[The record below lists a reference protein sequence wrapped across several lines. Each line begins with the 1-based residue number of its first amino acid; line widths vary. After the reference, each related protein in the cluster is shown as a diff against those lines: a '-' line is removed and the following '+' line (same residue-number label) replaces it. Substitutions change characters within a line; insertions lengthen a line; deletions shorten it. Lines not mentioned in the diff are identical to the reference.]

1 MHVKTIEWLAD
12 ENKVRLIDQTLLP
25 ARVEYI
31 VTDDYRVM
39 CDAIRRLAVR
49 GAPAIGC
56 AGAYGVAIGALS
68 LKGSD
73 FDVFRGDLRRIMDEL
88 RATRPTAVNL
98 FWAIDR
104 LEKVLDQTQNTDQ
117 AVQALIREA
126 VKIQEEDAAMCRR
139 IGEHGSELLQDGMS
153 VLTHCNAGSLAT
165 GGMGTALA
173 PIYIAREQGKNI
185 RVFADETR
193 PLLQGA
199 RLTTW
204 ELQENGIDVT
214 LICDNM
220 AAVVMQKGWVDAVIV
235 GSDRIA
241 GNGDVANKIGT
252 FTVASMAKLH
262 NVPFYVAAPT
272 STVDPSL
279 SSGDQIPIEERD
291 GEEIADFH
299 GCRTA
304 PAGIKTYNPAFDMTP
319 HDLVTA
325 IITEQGV
332 HKPPY
337 DFSFLNRHRVR

>member
-1 MHVKTIEWLAD
+1 MHVKTIEWLED
-12 ENKVRLIDQTLLP
+12 EKKVRLIDQTLLP
-25 ARVEYI
+25 EKLEYI
-31 VTDDYRVM
+31 VTDDYQVM

-56 AGAYGVAIGALS
+56 AGAYGVAVGALS
-68 LKGSD
+68 LRKES
-73 FDVFRGDLRRIMDEL
+73 FDVFQDRLRGIMDAL

-98 FWAIDR
+98 FWAISR
-104 LEKVLDQTQNTDQ
+104 IEQVLNGANSVDEAIENI
-117 AVQALIREA
+117 IREA
-126 VKIQEEDAAMCRR
+126 IAIQEEDARMCRR
-139 IGEHGSELLQDGMS
+139 IGEYGAELLQDGMT

-173 PIYIAREQGKNI
+173 PIYVAKEQGKTI
-185 RVFADETR
+185 RVYADETR

-199 RLTTW
+199 RLTSW
-204 ELQENGIDVT
+204 ELKENGVDVT

-220 AAVVMQKGWVDAVIV
+220 AGVVMRKGWVDAVIV

-241 GNGDVANKIGT
+241 CNGDVANKIGT

-262 NVPFYVAAPT
+262 DVPFYVAAPT

-291 GEEIADFH
+291 GEEVAQFH
-299 GCRTA
+299 GCRIA
-304 PAGIKTYNPAFDMTP
+304 PEGVKTYNPAFDVTP
-319 HDLVTA
+319 NDLVAA
-325 IITEQGV
+325 IITERGI

-337 DFSFLNRHRVR
+337 DFSFLTS